1 MEREEGT
8 DLQTLRR
15 LGTLKTGTMSE
26 GVGGVL
32 GGEEVRCSRTMWVDG
47 CRALRFSERRS
58 RGVASWAEEGVAFNF
73 VGFGGILS

>member
-47 CRALRFSERRS
+47 CRALRFS
-58 RGVASWAEEGVAFNF
+58 
-73 VGFGGILS
+73 